1 MTCRRI
7 ARGLWPLIFATG
19 LSGCISNPI
28 KTPNPGAQGSGAE
41 IVDADD
47 PSPADFSLPPLA
59 VIDFDPASRD
69 AGDDRDQAP
78 PADLWERMRRGF
90 VMPVPDNARVRREL
104 KWYLRHPEHLQEIET
119 RARPYLYF
127 ILEEIERRDMP
138 REIALLPAVESAFQP
153 FAYSPGRAAG
163 IWQFIPST
171 GRMFE
176 LKQTW
181 WYDGRRDVVAS
192 TRAAL
197 DYLQQ
202 LNRRFDGDWE
212 LALAAYNSGGA
223 TVSRALRKNRSKGR
237 PADYW
242 ALDLPRETEAYVP
255 RLLALAR
262 LVAAPESF
270 GIALATMPN
279 QPYFTGVDTGVQ
291 LDLGLASE
299 LAGMSVDELY
309 RLNPGFKR
317 WATDPDGPHRL
328 YLPIAQAPRFQSKLA
343 DVAPDQRLR
352 SHRYQI
358 RRGDTLGEIAQN
370 HGISLEMLK
379 QANQLRSNRI
389 VAGSHLLIP
398 SFQGTPGQLTAATG
412 GSGDKQPATRY
423 RVQGGDSLWRIAR
436 RHHVDHQQLAR
447 WNRIDENE
455 LLHPGQVLTLR
466 PPAGKELSPGPK
478 DALSSVHYRVRSGDS
493 LSTIAHRFKVSVK
506 DLRRWNGLP
515 GNLLLPGQRLVLYL
529 DTSNQQAL

>member
-1 MTCRRI
+1 MTCRRK
-7 ARGLWPLIFATG
+7 ARGLLPLVLAAA

-28 KTPNPGAQGSGAE
+28 RTSAPGAPGSGAD
-41 IVDADD
+41 VADES
-47 PSPADFSLPPLA
+47 SPADFALPPLA
-59 VIDFDPASRD
+59 VIDFDPESQAAD
-69 AGDDRDQAP
+69 AEPDKAP

-90 VMPVPDNARVRREL
+90 VLPVPDNARVRREL
-104 KWYLRHPEHLQEIET
+104 KWYLRHPEHLQEVEA

-153 FAYSPGRAAG
+153 FAYSPGRASG

-181 WYDGRRDVVAS
+181 WYDGRRDIVAS

-202 LNRRFDGDWE
+202 LNRRFDGNWE
-212 LALAAYNSGGA
+212 LALAAYNSGGG
-223 TVSRALRKNRSKGR
+223 TVSRALRKNRSQGR
-237 PADYW
+237 PTNYW

-270 GIALATMPN
+270 GIALQEMPN
-279 QPYFTGVDTGVQ
+279 RPYFTGVDIGAQ
-291 LDLGLASE
+291 LDLSLASE
-299 LAGMSVDELY
+299 LAGVSVDELY

-328 YLPIAQAPRFQSKLA
+328 YLPIDQAPRFERKLA
-343 DVAPDQRLR
+343 SVAPDERLR
-352 SHRYQI
+352 WRRYRI
-358 RRGDTLGEIAQN
+358 RVGDTLGEIAQN
-370 HGISLEMLK
+370 QGVSLEMLK

-389 VAGSHLLIP
+389 VAGKHLLIP
-398 SFQGTPGQLTAATG
+398 SPQQPAGRLAKAA
-412 GSGDKQPATRY
+412 GSSSGKQPATRY

-436 RHHVDHQQLAR
+436 RHDLDHKQLAR
-447 WNRIDENE
+447 WNRIDEDE

-466 PPAGKELSPGPK
+466 PPAGKGASPNPEA
-478 DALSSVHYRVRSGDS
+478 ALSSVHYRVRRGDS
-493 LSTIAHRFKVSVK
+493 LSTIAYRFKVSVA

-515 GNLLLPGQRLVLYL
+515 DNLLMPGQRLVLYL
-529 DTSNQQAL
+529 DTSDQQAL